1 VAEKFKSSVEWEV
14 LISEDPYSEALINY
28 IVNKYEVQLALIGN
42 KNKIKGTGA
51 VSGKLL
57 RLLKCNILS
66 ILKRKTII
74 SKIWAGTD
82 FQMPHKVLML
92 LKMYKAT
99 DATVKAVHVYNV
111 RFNSLHTFQRAP

>member
-14 LISEDPYSEALINY
+14 LISEDPYSEALNY

-66 ILKRKTII
+66 I
-74 SKIWAGTD
+74 
-82 FQMPHKVLML
+82 P
-92 LKMYKAT
+92 KAQNN
-99 DATVKAVHVYNV
+99 Y
-111 RFNSLHTFQRAP
+111 

>member
-1 VAEKFKSSVEWEV
+1 
-14 LISEDPYSEALINY
+14 LINY

-66 ILKRKTII
+66 IPKSAKPII

-82 FQMPHKVLML
+82 FSNASHKVLM
-92 LKMYKAT
+92 YVQKAT
-99 DATVKAVHVYNV
+99 DDSQKSIHVYNV
-111 RFNSLHTFQRAP
+111 PIQSIHSKRAP

>member
-66 ILKRKTII
+66 IPKSAKPIITKLGRYRFFKRL
-74 SKIWAGTD
+74 A
-82 FQMPHKVLML
+82 
-92 LKMYKAT
+92 
-99 DATVKAVHVYNV
+99 
-111 RFNSLHTFQRAP
+111 

>member
-1 VAEKFKSSVEWEV
+1 
-14 LISEDPYSEALINY
+14 LINY

-66 ILKRKTII
+66 IPKSAKPII
-74 SKIWAGTD
+74 KNLGR
-82 FQMPHKVLML
+82 
-92 LKMYKAT
+92 Y
-99 DATVKAVHVYNV
+99 
-111 RFNSLHTFQRAP
+111 RFFKCLA